1 MWGDVNGYDNV
12 ANLRWQC
19 EFNSTHQLWDLLRYN
34 RCRARNHSR
43 KKLTRNKNLYL
54 TLWKVSL
61 DIKENPEA
69 FRRSKRKR
77 IPWQAETDMLN
88 ECLCGLVV
96 KLSSEGSL
104 LCKKKGCE
112 TQWVCDFLIRYLTL
126 LTLIFSTI
134 YNVYLWSRHLDI
146 GFAWPVVSLR
156 KDEGGSA
163 SDDDVILLYLDWCL
177 IT

>member
-1 MWGDVNGYDNV
+1 MQSEEPQQKETDREQEPLPD
-12 ANLRWQC
+12 
-19 EFNSTHQLWDLLRYN
+19 
-34 RCRARNHSR
+34 
-43 KKLTRNKNLYL
+43 
-54 TLWKVSL
+54 TLESVSV
-61 DIKENPEA
+61 DIEENPEA
-69 FRRSKRKR
+69 FGRSKRKR
-77 IPWQAETDMLN
+77 IPRQAETDALN

-96 KLSSEGSL
+96 KPSSQGSL

-112 TQWVCDFLIRYLTL
+112 TQWVRDFLIRYLIL

-146 GFAWPVVSLR
+146 GFARPVVSLH

-163 SDDDVILLYLDWCL
+163 SEDDVILLYLDRCL